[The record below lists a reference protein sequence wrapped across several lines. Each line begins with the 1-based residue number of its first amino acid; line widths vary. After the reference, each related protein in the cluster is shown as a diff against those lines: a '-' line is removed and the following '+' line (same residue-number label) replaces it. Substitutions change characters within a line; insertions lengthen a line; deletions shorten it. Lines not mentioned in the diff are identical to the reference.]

1 VPTSRA
7 EVWEPLC
14 KSIAEVLGQVLG
26 KTVNLSYEDEIDP
39 STVSSELG
47 QFFYSDYTLSGSV
60 SGRVGLLFKG
70 EDALNIANLM
80 LQVFGMMAATL
91 DDDMVI
97 STLGE
102 LANQI
107 ISAFSNTL
115 ASEYGL
121 QTEIEPGDTKILSVD
136 EFPSGFRY
144 LSLKLE
150 IENIVNSN
158 LYFLLDEEVMAALDG
173 LIEKEIQ
180 SSESESAEAV
190 MQSTMQLE
198 PQSDSVKR
206 GVGQVPTV
214 EFGEL
219 SEQTEVRPYPE
230 NLDLL
235 LDVAV
240 TVSVEIGRTKMTLKE
255 LLSLGEGSIIQLDK
269 LAGEPMNVLVNGKM
283 VAKGEVVVIDE
294 SFGVRI
300 LEIVDPKERLKSV

>member
-1 VPTSRA
+1 MPTSRA

-14 KSIAEVLGQVLG
+14 NSIAEVLSQVLG
-26 KTVNLSYEDEIDP
+26 KTVALKYQDEIDP
-39 STVSSELG
+39 SAISSELG
-47 QFFYSDYTLSGSV
+47 QFFYSDYTLSGSI
-60 SGRVGLLFKG
+60 SGRIGLLFKG

-107 ISAFSNTL
+107 VSAFTNTL
-115 ASEYGL
+115 ASTYGL
-121 QTEIEPGDTKILSVD
+121 QTEIEPGDSRVIPPEEL
-136 EFPSGFRY
+136 PSDFKY
-144 LSLKLE
+144 LALKLDV
-150 IENIVNSN
+150 ENIVNSN
-158 LYFLLDEEVMAALDG
+158 LYFLVDENVLSALDG
-173 LIEKEIQ
+173 LISEEKEEQ
-180 SSESESAEAV
+180 PAEAPAEAV
-190 MQSTMQLE
+190 APVPVE
-198 PQSDSVKR
+198 PQSDKVKR
-206 GVGQVPTV
+206 GVEHAPTV

-219 SEQTEVRPYPE
+219 SEREEVRPYPE

-235 LDVAV
+235 LDVSV